1 MGVTTTLV
9 PVTVPTP
16 WSIESVVAPVTTQAR
31 VEEPPREMVD
41 GVAVKE
47 VNTGS
52 GALVTVTRA
61 ECDTEPAALVAVM
74 V

>member
-1 MGVTTTLV
+1 
-9 PVTVPTP
+9 
-16 WSIESVVAPVTTQAR
+16 
-31 VEEPPREMVD
+31 MVD

-52 GALVTVTRA
+52 GSVVTVTRT
-61 ECDTEPAALVAVM
+61 EWDTEPAALVAVM